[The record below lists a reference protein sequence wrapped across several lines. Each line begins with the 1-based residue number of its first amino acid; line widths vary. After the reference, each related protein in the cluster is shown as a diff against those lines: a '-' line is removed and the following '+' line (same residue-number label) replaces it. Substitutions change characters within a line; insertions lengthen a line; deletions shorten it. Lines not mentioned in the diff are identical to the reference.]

1 MGPDSSACATTLAS
15 PLCRLASFG
24 LAAPFPLRLRGKRA
38 RLHLASLLDRGE
50 GRSGWRLH
58 RAPTPAGAGQGH
70 PGATPGHRV
79 LPAPPRTP
87 LTLGAGVG
95 VTEEAYRTRGVSNWG
110 TCPCAAPCSF
120 HVIFPRTR
128 RNEEIQKGKLR
139 LREAA
144 RLSRSHYAVSGLA
157 RIWTQI
163 CSFQEPC

>member
-1 MGPDSSACATTLAS
+1 MGPGSGACATTLAS

-24 LAAPFPLRLRGKRA
+24 LAAPFPLRLRAKRA
-38 RLHLASLLDRGE
+38 LLHLASLLDRGE

-58 RAPTPAGAGQGH
+58 RAPTPAGAGKVTLG
-70 PGATPGHRV
+70 PLRV
-79 LPAPPRTP
+79 TGSSQLLLEAP
-87 LTLGAGVG
+87 LTLGVGVG
-95 VTEEAYRTRGVSNWG
+95 VTEEAYWTRGISNWG
-110 TCPCAAPCSF
+110 TCRCAAPLSF
-120 HVIFPRTR
+120 HVIFPRTQ
-128 RNEEIQKGKLR
+128 RNEEIQRGKLR